1 MREEADHLQL
11 GVVRVMED
19 AQVFL
24 ELHAYEHR
32 VAPALVLKRLLRRH
46 AKADKA
52 IFHDSN
58 HAIQSNTVLHG
69 QKVIVL
75 TEYKHADGPEP
86 RTTVM
91 LDDWC

>member
-1 MREEADHLQL
+1 MREEADHLPL
-11 GVVRVMED
+11 GEVRVMED

-24 ELHAYEHR
+24 ELHAHDHR
-32 VAPALVLKRLLRRH
+32 VAPELLLKRLLRRH

-52 IFHDSN
+52 IFHD
-58 HAIQSNTVLHG
+58 HGDAVQSNTTLHG
-69 QKVIVL
+69 RKVIVL

-91 LDDWC
+91 LDDWS